1 MAVAYQKKTLRQ
13 MSPVTRKVARL
24 TGEALSVGRRF
35 KNLVPEIQRLERD
48 SRALATA
55 KQTVRT
61 EYELRAE
68 IEAMQD
74 KSAELPPLDCGRGI
88 YGTRIAVLAWVLGDT
103 TEKPSEH

>member
-1 MAVAYQKKTLRQ
+1 MAYRKSTLRS

-24 TGEALSVGRRF
+24 IGEQESVARRF
-35 KNLVPEIQRLERD
+35 KNLVPEIQRLELD
-48 SRALATA
+48 SQALTAA

-68 IEAMQD
+68 ITAMQD

-103 TEKPSEH
+103 SEKPSEH

>member
-1 MAVAYQKKTLRQ
+1 MAYRKSTLRS

-24 TGEALSVGRRF
+24 IGEQDSVAKRL
-35 KNLVPEIQRLERD
+35 KNLIPEIQSLEHD

-55 KQTVRT
+55 RQTVRT

-68 IEAMQD
+68 IEALQN

>member
-1 MAVAYQKKTLRQ
+1 MAYRKSTLRS

-24 TGEALSVGRRF
+24 IGEQDSVARRL
-35 KNLVPEIQRLERD
+35 KNLIPEIQSIEHD

-68 IEAMQD
+68 IKAMQD
-74 KSAELPPLDCGRGI
+74 KSAELPPFDCGRGV
-88 YGTRIAVLAWVLGDT
+88 YGTRIATLAWVLGDT

>member
-1 MAVAYQKKTLRQ
+1 MAYRKSTLRS

-24 TGEALSVGRRF
+24 IGEQESVARRF
-35 KNLVPEIQRLERD
+35 KNLVPEIQRLELE
-48 SRALATA
+48 SRALTAA

-68 IEAMQD
+68 ITAMRD

-103 TEKPSEH
+103 SEKPSAH